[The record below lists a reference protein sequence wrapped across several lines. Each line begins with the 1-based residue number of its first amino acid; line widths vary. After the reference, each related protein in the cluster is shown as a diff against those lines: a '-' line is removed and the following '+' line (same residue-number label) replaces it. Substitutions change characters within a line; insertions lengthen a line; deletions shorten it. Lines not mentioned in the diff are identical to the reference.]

1 MIGGE
6 TDGEKPGRIFV
17 RSPRFLKM
25 HTLKTKISDFK
36 KNLPAIKFDLVVGLN
51 STTLS
56 PLYSTLARE
65 RD

>member
-1 MIGGE
+1 
-6 TDGEKPGRIFV
+6 
-17 RSPRFLKM
+17 M